1 MYRAILLVALLSVV
15 GAAAAQGEPFQIE
28 DVTSP
33 TSLPLSELKPKTIA
47 FSDRPAPQAVDGHI
61 GLVRFEDWARIS
73 PVQKRLLNLYEN
85 YVEPTINVTAH
96 GVTKPYKEK
105 LHLYVAQARFLLDKP
120 AASIDL
126 GRYANLAFIESI
138 DPAIRHEL
146 ITPPEVVPLKDP
158 RSAHNQHPERR
169 WCVGAQVIC
178 MKSRYQLE
186 GKFPT
191 VIRLINK
198 VDEGSK
204 VADFFEFQSELRILQ
219 PPDLDRAG
227 LVELTGV
234 RATIAGVL
242 EQNIFYVNQVM
253 QFGKLL
259 AVLQAHPVD
268 TSKTV
273 ASLFLALAIETDVLE
288 LKKEFERYPVLRNLV
303 PAQVL
308 LGKSSFNA
316 GTSLSA
322 GLPLF
327 TRNRLKAIANT
338 LSQGG
343 F

>member
-1 MYRAILLVALLSVV
+1 VYRAVLLVALAA
-15 GAAAAQGEPFQIE
+15 GAAAAQAEPFQIE
-28 DVTSP
+28 EVTSP
-33 TSLPLSELKPKTIA
+33 TSLTPGELKPRTIA
-47 FSDRPAPQAVDGHI
+47 FSDRPAAEAVDGHV
-61 GLVRFEDWARIS
+61 GLIRFEDWARIS
-73 PVQKRLLNLYEN
+73 PLQNRLLGLYES
-85 YVEPTINVTAH
+85 YAEPTINVTAH

-126 GRYANLAFIESI
+126 GRYTTLAFVESI

-146 ITPPEVVPLKDP
+146 IAPAEVLPLKDP
-158 RSAHNQHPERR
+158 QSAHNQHPGRR
-169 WCVGAQVIC
+169 WCVGAQVSC

-234 RATIAGVL
+234 RGTIAGVL